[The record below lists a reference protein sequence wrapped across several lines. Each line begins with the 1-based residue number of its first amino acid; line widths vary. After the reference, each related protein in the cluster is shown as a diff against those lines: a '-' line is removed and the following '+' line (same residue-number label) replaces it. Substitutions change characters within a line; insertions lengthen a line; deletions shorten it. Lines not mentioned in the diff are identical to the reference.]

1 VSRALVVL
9 MAFLGTVAHAD
20 ELVRRSEDALG
31 VTLLYRLADA
41 PFPNGRSR
49 YKDDTV
55 LVFVPKG
62 FKAPAG
68 GRLDVAVFFHGHFD
82 TAENATTQKALREQL
97 VKSRRNAVLVVPQ
110 LATNAHDSSAGKLEK
125 PGGLA
130 RLLASVR
137 KRLSVD
143 VPTLGLRPPAGQ
155 AASDAVGT
163 VVVAGHSGGFQG
175 AAFAVSA
182 GGVPIRAVALF
193 DAMYGFSA
201 RFARWLADAPKE
213 RRLVHVFRP
222 GPGNAMVVRW
232 TGKLRSALAYHK
244 LAITDRS
251 GGRYAPFDTPALF
264 LETTTPHSDVPRVN
278 DLFGEF
284 LYHSSLP

>member
-1 VSRALVVL
+1 MSRALALLVL
-9 MAFLGTVAHAD
+9 LLTTAGYAD
-20 ELVRRSEDALG
+20 ELVQRTEDSLG
-31 VTLLYRLADA
+31 VTLVYRMADA
-41 PFPNGRSR
+41 PFPSGRSR

-62 FKAPAG
+62 FKAKVG
-68 GRLDVAVFFHGHFD
+68 GLLDVAVFFHGHFD
-82 TAENATTQKALREQL
+82 TAENATAQKALREQL

-130 RLLASVR
+130 RLLLSVQ
-137 KRLSVD
+137 KRLAVD
-143 VPTLGLRPPAGQ
+143 VPALGLRAAGQ
-155 AASDAVGT
+155 GAGGIGT

-175 AAFAVSA
+175 AAFAVSS

-201 RFARWLADAPKE
+201 RFARWLADAPRE

-232 TGKLRSALAYHK
+232 TGKLRSALGYYK